1 MKTKYLM
8 NINEE
13 YLVRLMINQLE
24 RKGEIRTVLKGES
37 MRPAIN
43 SKDKV
48 TIRKVDIK
56 SIVVGDII
64 AYKRNDARN
73 ITIHRVVNIC
83 DNYRIILKT
92 KGDNNNNEDPY
103 IVDESSFIG
112 IVLRDPII

>member
-1 MKTKYLM
+1 M

-48 TIRKVDIK
+48 T
-56 SIVVGDII
+56 
-64 AYKRNDARN
+64 

>member
-1 MKTKYLM
+1 M

-48 TIRKVDIK
+48 TI